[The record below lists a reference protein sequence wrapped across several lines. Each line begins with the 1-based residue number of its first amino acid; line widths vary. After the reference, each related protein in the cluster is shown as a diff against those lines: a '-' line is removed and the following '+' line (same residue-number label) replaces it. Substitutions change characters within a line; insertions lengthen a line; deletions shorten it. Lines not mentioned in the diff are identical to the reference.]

1 VTDGS
6 SGDIEATTDILEYPS
21 DQTTRWINTIYKNNN
36 YTNEY
41 LHESSMDNSSAWENT
56 PSSIDGAIYFN
67 RAGFDREYI
76 NYSQDYPYKNRDLT
90 LNPVVDEITLAP
102 TGRSGHLY
110 PTHTTDGKNT
120 VQNDVN
126 ELAVL
131 LPSIGDTVA
140 GIWNIIYG
148 GVDVSKE
155 EVIDGR
161 TKYKRNTIIQWED
174 AKKVLAKE
182 GLRLVKSQTAE
193 SNRGTFTYD
202 KKAVNSIAGVLNS
215 VQDIMGMII
224 ADYNPMDNID
234 KLNEDYIYYYQ
245 GKYYYKKPTYTYE
258 KVEGEVD
265 YEVVDLKDWKDYKDK
280 AWWVDTNYII
290 PDYMM
295 EEEFKVDREYV

>member
-1 VTDGS
+1 
-6 SGDIEATTDILEYPS
+6 
-21 DQTTRWINTIYKNNN
+21 
-36 YTNEY
+36 
-41 LHESSMDNSSAWENT
+41 
-56 PSSIDGAIYFN
+56 
-67 RAGFDREYI
+67 
-76 NYSQDYPYKNRDLT
+76 
-90 LNPVVDEITLAP
+90 VDEITLTP

-110 PTHTTDGKNT
+110 PTHTTDGKNI

-140 GIWNIIYG
+140 GIWNVIYG